1 MPDLLFIY
9 GTLHP
14 DRAPFEIAPIARRL
28 IPLGP
33 ATIRGTLL
41 DLGAYPGVL
50 LGSDSE
56 VAGELF
62 ALPEGEEAALWSRLD
77 AFEDFRSDNPS
88 ASLFV
93 RQQTLA
99 LRSDGSQVHC
109 FIYTYNARAERLF

>member
-14 DRAPFEIAPIARRL
+14 DRAPSEIAPIARRL
-28 IPLGP
+28 TPLGP

-41 DLGAYPGVL
+41 DLGDYPGVL
-50 LGSDSE
+50 LGLEGE
-56 VAGELF
+56 VSGALF

-77 AFEDFRSDNPS
+77 AFEDFRPHDPH

-93 RQQTLA
+93 RQQTMA
-99 LRSDGSQVHC
+99 LRSDGSQVRC
-109 FIYTYNARAERLF
+109 FIYTYRGGADRLS